1 MPGFGASRG
10 GWAPT
15 TTPEPRR
22 ICTNETGPMSETI
35 LPSVPDSLLFTVFAD
50 MAEAG
55 LFVVD
60 TGECIVYWSRYLESE
75 YDVPARNVV
84 GRKLTDVFPVVKT
97 EPVYPLIRDALER
110 GRKGRLANTTHQTLN
125 RGRRLQNFAV
135 RPVHDSDGRIAG
147 VAVSVTD
154 VTRTVNLEEEV
165 RHSDKLATA
174 GQLASGIAHEIGTP
188 LGIISG
194 TAEYRMREL
203 PEGAPVR
210 EDLEV
215 IFSEARRIR
224 GLINQLLDYARVQK
238 IAPEPVS
245 IFAVLD
251 RVVGL
256 LRGEMDRAHIELERV
271 DDPSLPSV
279 RADRD
284 RLQQILINIM
294 INGIQAQPEGGK
306 LCVSAH
312 HLAKAREFGPRGAVE
327 IVVRDWGPGISD
339 EDARRA
345 FEPFFT
351 TKAPGQ
357 GTGMGLAVARRLVE
371 EHGGTIAIGPAPE
384 AGTRVTVRIP
394 VEHRE
399 ERR

>member
-1 MPGFGASRG
+1 LQGERNLASPLAARSRNQAKRMP
-10 GWAPT
+10 
-15 TTPEPRR
+15 
-22 ICTNETGPMSETI
+22 ETI
-35 LPSVPDSLLFTVFAD
+35 LANVPDSVIFTAFAE

-55 LFVVD
+55 IFVLDDDEV
-60 TGECIVYWSRYLESE
+60 IVYWSRYMESE
-75 YDVPARNVV
+75 YEVPARKVL
-84 GRKLTDVFPVVKT
+84 GKKLTDAFPVVRT
-97 EPVYPLIRDALER
+97 EPIYPLIRDAFER
-110 GRKGRLANTTHQTLN
+110 GRKARLSSTTHQTLN
-125 RGRRLQNFAV
+125 RGRRLQNFSV
-135 RPVHDSDGRIAG
+135 RPLRDGKSRVVG
-147 VAVSVTD
+147 VVVAVTD

-203 PEGAPVR
+203 PEGAPMR

-238 IAPEPVS
+238 IAAEPVS

-256 LRGEMDRAHIELERV
+256 LRAEMERGRIELERV

-284 RLQQILINIM
+284 RLQQILINIL

-306 LCVSAH
+306 LRIAAH
-312 HLAKAREFGPRGAVE
+312 HLAKARDFGPRGAVE
-327 IVVRDWGPGISD
+327 IVICDWGPGISD

-345 FEPFFT
+345 FDPFFT

-357 GTGMGLAVARRLVE
+357 GTGMGLAVAKRLVE
-371 EHGGTIAIGPAPE
+371 EHDGTITIGPA
-384 AGTRVTVRIP
+384 ADRGTQVTVRIP
-394 VEHRE
+394 VEHKEAR
-399 ERR
+399 

>member
-1 MPGFGASRG
+1 MEDMHATLLPGIPNGRLFNCFAET
-10 GWAPT
+10 A
-15 TTPEPRR
+15 
-22 ICTNETGPMSETI
+22 ETGI
-35 LPSVPDSLLFTVFAD
+35 IVFD
-50 MAEAG
+50 RDEQ
-55 LFVVD
+55 
-60 TGECIVYWSRYLESE
+60 IVYWSRYLENE
-75 YDVPARNVV
+75 YAVPARSVL
-84 GRKLTDVFPVVKT
+84 GRKLVEAFPVIAG
-97 EPVYPLIRDALER
+97 EPVYPPIQAALER
-110 GRKGRLANTTHQTLN
+110 GRNARLVNTTHQTLN
-125 RGRRLQNFAV
+125 RGRRLQNFTVTPMLDDERQV
-135 RPVHDSDGRIAG
+135 RG
-147 VAVSVTD
+147 VVVTVAD
-154 VTRTVNLEEEV
+154 VTRTLSLEEEV

-203 PEGAPVR
+203 ALDSPVR

-238 IAPEPVS
+238 IAAEPLS

-251 RVVGL
+251 RVIGL
-256 LRGEMDRAHIELERV
+256 LHAEMERAKVELERL

-279 RADRD
+279 PADRD

-306 LCVSAH
+306 LRVSAH

-327 IVVRDWGPGISD
+327 IAIRDWGPGISD

-345 FEPFFT
+345 FDPFFT

-357 GTGMGLAVARRLVE
+357 GTGMGLAVAKRLVE
-371 EHGGTIAIGPAPE
+371 EHGGTITIAAVPE
-384 AGTRVTVRIP
+384 AGTEVQIRIP
-394 VEHRE
+394 VEQKTHDR
-399 ERR
+399 

>member
-1 MPGFGASRG
+1 
-10 GWAPT
+10 
-15 TTPEPRR
+15 
-22 ICTNETGPMSETI
+22 MSETI
-35 LPSVPDSLLFTVFAD
+35 LPNVPDRLLFAAFAETADAGVFVIDA
-50 MAEAG
+50 AES
-55 LFVVD
+55 
-60 TGECIVYWSRYLESE
+60 IVYWSRYLESE
-75 YDVPARNVV
+75 YDVPARTVL
-84 GRKLTDVFPVVKT
+84 GRKLTEVFPVVTT
-97 EPVYPLIRDALER
+97 EPVYPVIRDALDR
-110 GRKGRLANTTHQTLN
+110 GRKGRLTNTTHQTLN

-135 RPVHDSDGRIAG
+135 RPVRDGDGSIAG
-147 VAVSVTD
+147 VVISVTD
-154 VTRTVNLEEEV
+154 VTRTVSLEEEV

-203 PEGAPVR
+203 PEGTPVR

-256 LRGEMDRAHIELERV
+256 LRAEMDRAQIELERV

-284 RLQQILINIM
+284 RLQQILINVM

-306 LCVSAH
+306 LRISAH

-327 IVVRDWGPGISD
+327 IAIRDWGPGISD

-345 FEPFFT
+345 FDPFFT

-371 EHGGTIAIGPAPE
+371 EHGGTISIGRAPE
-384 AGTRVTVRIP
+384 AGALVTVRIP
-394 VEHRE
+394 VEHKD